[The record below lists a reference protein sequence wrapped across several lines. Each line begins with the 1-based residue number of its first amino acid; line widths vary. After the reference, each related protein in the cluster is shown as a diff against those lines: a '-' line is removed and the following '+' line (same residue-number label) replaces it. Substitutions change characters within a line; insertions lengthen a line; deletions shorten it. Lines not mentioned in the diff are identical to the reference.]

1 MIKIFLICFFVL
13 TSCGVIGI
21 QEIPRITKSFIWGT
35 QDIEITKSFYENIE
49 YSFVK
54 VSIGKNKKAVLVL
67 SDISNEVYTWVGANE
82 ERIYTKHGKLI
93 KTSGLEHNISF
104 IGDIS
109 KVNIINS
116 EINSFYLELKNPSAM
131 LALHSSSKESGI
143 DTIDTNLG
151 LEKVLIYEEEF
162 NSKIINWSNVN
173 LYYYSTDNGRIVKTI
188 QSYHPNEEDIEL
200 TFYYK

>member
-1 MIKIFLICFFVL
+1 
-13 TSCGVIGI
+13 
-21 QEIPRITKSFIWGT
+21 
-35 QDIEITKSFYENIE
+35 
-49 YSFVK
+49 
-54 VSIGKNKKAVLVL
+54 
-67 SDISNEVYTWVGANE
+67 
-82 ERIYTKHGKLI
+82 
-93 KTSGLEHNISF
+93 
-104 IGDIS
+104 
-109 KVNIINS
+109 
-116 EINSFYLELKNPSAM
+116 M